1 MISIVQFSSKAG
13 AASNYIAKQ
22 CMWAG
27 VVDKR
32 IDREPNKKVNEYIIP
47 RTKIGNHFEN
57 RHELWKMKCDDE
69 ELLQKTSV
77 IKPKLMELHYWCKD
91 NKPETLLNSANAK
104 EIAQR
109 MEHNR
114 RQVIEK
120 LDIMWKDEWCMA
132 YSAFWNWEDWGRLS
146 GKSVVLSEYVLDLIE
161 DVQQYFVDCKLYYW
175 KVCEQKGWNILSISH
190 QHTYVE
196 TPGLILP
203 DNFVHGYLRCDIASS
218 KYIDTLLEIKRGVTV
233 TSEYLNKILSSD
245 IDKDHDPTWGVSKW
259 TEELSHEIFDYRK
272 IFIDNDSNEIQRL
285 YDFFLNL
292 EYFEEHKERI
302 LQEFF
307 DYNDKNMKLMK
318 SLALPMYEEVN
329 K

>member
-69 ELLQKTSV
+69 ELLQKTRA

>member
-32 IDREPNKKVNEYIIP
+32 IDREPNKKVNEYTIP

-57 RHELWKMKCDDE
+57 RHELWEMECDDE
-69 ELLQKTSV
+69 EMLRKTSA
-77 IKPKLMELHYWCKD
+77 IKPKLTELHYWCKD
-91 NKPETLLNSANAK
+91 NKPETFLNSPNAK
-104 EIAQR
+104 EVAER
-109 MEHNR
+109 MQYNR
-114 RQVIEK
+114 MKVIEK

-132 YSAFWNWEDWGRLS
+132 YSAFWDWEDWGRLS
-146 GKSVVLSEYVLDLIE
+146 GKAVAPPEHVLDLIE
-161 DVQQYFVDCKLYYW
+161 DVQEYFVDCKLYYW
-175 KVCEQKGWNILSISH
+175 KVCEQKGWNIFSISH

-203 DNFVHGYLRCDIASS
+203 DNFVHGYLRCDTTSS
-218 KYIDTLLEIKRGVTV
+218 KYIDTLLEIKRGSLI
-233 TSEYLNKILSSD
+233 TSEYLDKILSPEVD
-245 IDKDHDPTWGVSKW
+245 RDHDPTWGVSKW
-259 TEELSHEIFDYRK
+259 TQELSHEIFDYRK
-272 IFIDNDSNEIQRL
+272 IFIDNNSNEIQRL
-285 YDFFLNL
+285 YEFFHNL

-302 LQEFF
+302 LQEFY

>member
-1 MISIVQFSSKAG
+1 MTSIIQFSSKAG

-27 VVDKR
+27 VVDDR
-32 IDREPNKKVNEYIIP
+32 IEPEPDKVNEYFIP

-69 ELLQKTSV
+69 ELLQKTSA

-91 NKPETLLNSANAK
+91 NKPETFLNSANAK
-104 EIAQR
+104 EVAQR
-109 MEHNR
+109 MEYNR
-114 RQVIEK
+114 GQVIGK

-132 YSAFWNWEDWGRLS
+132 YSAFWDWEDWGRLS

-203 DNFVHGYLRCDIASS
+203 DNFVHGYLRCDTASS